1 MPSANQNK
9 SLLNTSINLTLL
21 AGIAASF
28 AWTCSSSSSNNGAG
42 GSTSTADT
50 GGSTSTADTG
60 GSTSTGGSMSTANTG
75 GSPST
80 GGSTSAPAQGGSS
93 NNGTGGAASFTPC
106 TVDAATGNVTTGPV
120 CTFSP
125 PLFALSA
132 TCGFG
137 TWDPFSGI
145 ISGGFGIWGGINAD
159 CAATAGAMHVSGSY
173 MGADYVDAGTKG
185 SGIAGMNTYFNV
197 PGDAGGGC
205 SILNASSYSGFTFD
219 ADVTAAPGNLII
231 VGFNSAD
238 GNSAELNQ
246 VLPMGKSTQK
256 FDFGVFSK
264 KTFCGPP
271 TGSNITTLYLVFPWY
286 SGTDKHDVDVT
297 FSNIGFY

>member
-1 MPSANQNK
+1 MSSVNQQNK
-9 SLLNTSINLTLL
+9 SLLHTSINLTLV

-28 AWTCSSSSSNNGAG
+28 AWTCSTSNSNNG
-42 GSTSTADT
+42 T
-50 GGSTSTADTG
+50 GGSTSTANTGGGTSAG
-60 GSTSTGGSMSTANTG
+60 GSTSTDNTGGSTGTDNTG

-93 NNGTGGAASFTPC
+93 NNGTGGAANYTPC
-106 TVDAATGNVTTGPV
+106 TGNATTGPV
-120 CTFSP
+120 CTLSP
-125 PLFALSA
+125 PLFALSNG
-132 TCGFG
+132 CGFG
-137 TWDPFSGI
+137 NWDPSSGI
-145 ISGGFGIWGGINAD
+145 ISGGFGTWGGINSD
-159 CAATAGAMHVSGSY
+159 CATTAGAMHVSGSY

-185 SGIAGMNTYFNV
+185 SGIAGMNTYFNA

-219 ADVTAAPGNLII
+219 IDVTAAPGNLLI
-231 VGFNSAD
+231 VGFDSAD
-238 GNSAELNQ
+238 GNAAELSQ

-256 FDFGVFSK
+256 FDFGLFSK

-271 TGSNITTLYLVFPWY
+271 TASGIVTIYLVFPWY